1 MSLNTA
7 DKIFLCV
14 ALIDFGGMFVW
25 IGIALHLAYTKMGR
39 MLNHLKN
46 CPTATIRASFS

>member
-1 MSLNTA
+1 MSVSTA
-7 DKIFLCV
+7 DKIFLCISLSGFAGV
-14 ALIDFGGMFVW
+14 FLW